1 MPGGYP
7 AQYPQLPYVAEVPGT
22 PFTPEHR
29 TPARTPMEPCEGAQI
44 LARVGSEV
52 ILASEVLPAIDELLA
67 RYKDRIPSYQLEPQ
81 RRLLIEQQLKVPI
94 ETRLIYLDACRKIP
108 KENLPKIEK
117 TLGEQF
123 EKSEL
128 PKMMK
133 DANVETR
140 GELDQKLRGMGTS
153 LERRKQAFVQRA
165 LAQSWVHEQLKLDEE
180 MTYDEMLEYY
190 RQHLEDF
197 DRPVRARWE
206 ELMVRLS
213 KYRSKEE
220 AYAAIAQMGNQ
231 TLAGVPLA
239 EVAKSRS
246 DGPTASEGGVRDWT
260 HKGSL
265 VCEELDRALFG
276 LPVGQLSPIL
286 ESENGLHIIRVTER
300 ELGGRL
306 PFAEA
311 QAEIRPKIRQQRA
324 KRQWEAYVARL
335 REQIPVWTIF
345 DDQAQGEQVS
355 GRDGL
360 PRR

>member
-1 MPGGYP
+1 
-7 AQYPQLPYVAEVPGT
+7 
-22 PFTPEHR
+22 
-29 TPARTPMEPCEGAQI
+29 
-44 LARVGSEV
+44 
-52 ILASEVLPAIDELLA
+52 LPAIDELLA
-67 RYKDRIPSYQLEPQ
+67 PYKDRIPSRQLELQ
-81 RRLLIEQQLKVPI
+81 RKLLIEQQLKVPI

-108 KENLPKIEK
+108 KENLPHVEK

-128 PKMMK
+128 PKMLK
-133 DANVETR
+133 DTNVETR
-140 GELDQKLRGMGTS
+140 WELDQKLRGMGTS

-165 LAQSWVHEQLKLDEE
+165 LAQSWAHEQLKLDEE

-190 RQHLEDF
+190 RQHLEEF
-197 DRPVRARWE
+197 DRPVRARWD

-220 AYAAIAQMGNQ
+220 AHAAIVQMGNQ
-231 TLAGVPLA
+231 VLAGVPFA
-239 EVAKSRS
+239 DVAKGRS

-260 HKGSL
+260 HQGSL

-286 ESENGLHIIRVTER
+286 ESDDGLHIIRVTER
-300 ELGGRL
+300 ELGGRT

-345 DDQAQGEQVS
+345 DGQAGGEQVS
-355 GRDGL
+355 GRKVL